1 MKKLL
6 LVMMLCVSYVGISQV
21 TIRDEESVELY
32 HTPMGLHKL
41 VKFKSVTVVYFA
53 FYFRDSQYTQI
64 VDYKYLTFNDAQE
77 VKDFFTLV
85 ISSIDEKKEY
95 ELNVGTQRVS
105 LVKKT
110 GMVMLMAKGGYC
122 YLNKKQAQSFIDAL

>member
-6 LVMMLCVSYVGISQV
+6 LVMMLFVSYVGISQV

-41 VKFKSVTVVYFA
+41 VKFKSDTVAYFA

-64 VDYKYLTFNDAQE
+64 VDYKYLIFNDVQE

>member
-6 LVMMLCVSYVGISQV
+6 LVMMLCVSYVGISQI

-32 HTPMGLHKL
+32 HTPMGFHSLFKIKL
-41 VKFKSVTVVYFA
+41 DTVVYFN
-53 FYFRDSQYTQI
+53 FYFRDSQYSQI
-64 VDYKYLTFNDAQE
+64 VDYKYLTFNNAQE

-110 GMVMLMAKGGYC
+110 GIVMLMAKGGYC
-122 YLNKKQAQSFIDAL
+122 YLNKKQAQGVINAL

>member
-6 LVMMLCVSYVGISQV
+6 LVMILCVSFVGISQI

-41 VKFKSVTVVYFA
+41 VKFKSDTVVYFA
-53 FYFRDSQYTQI
+53 FYFRDSQYSQI
-64 VDYKYLTFNDAQE
+64 VDYKYLTFNDVQE

-122 YLNKKQAQSFIDAL
+122 YLNKKQAQGVIDAL

>member
-6 LVMMLCVSYVGISQV
+6 LVMMLCVSYVGISQI
-21 TIRDEESVELY
+21 TIRDDISVELY
-32 HTPMGLHKL
+32 HTAMHVHSL
-41 VKFKSVTVVYFA
+41 VKFKSDTVVYFA
-53 FYFRDSQYTQI
+53 FYFRDSQYSQI
-64 VDYKYLTFNDAQE
+64 VDIKYLTFNDVQE

-95 ELNVGTQRVS
+95 DLNVGTQRVS

-110 GMVMLMAKGGYC
+110 GGVMLMAKGGYC
-122 YLNKKQAQSFIDAL
+122 YLNKKIAQGVIDAL